1 MNTANPAFSETSNPE
16 ATKLEPSFA
25 IPVTLV
31 LLAIPLLL
39 VQVWLGIAIAIFGLF
54 LLFQTVTLRLFF
66 TATALDIYRSDT
78 LIRRFPYQDWQ
89 TWRIFSP
96 SFPVLFYF
104 KEVKSIHFL
113 PILFDPKTLQ
123 ACLEKH
129 LPLSQSQ

>member
-1 MNTANPAFSETSNPE
+1 MNTANSAFSEQSNSE
-16 ATKLEPSFA
+16 TTQLVPSFA

-39 VQVWLGIAIAIFGLF
+39 VQVWLGIAIAIFGVF
-54 LLFQTVTLRLFF
+54 LLFQTVTLRLIF
-66 TATALDIYRSDT
+66 TGTDLDIYRSET

-89 TWRIFSP
+89 AWRIFSP
-96 SFPVLFYF
+96 AFPVLFYF

-113 PILFDPKTLQ
+113 PILFDPKILQ

-129 LPLSQSQ
+129 LPLS